1 MFSPFSHLWQPL
13 QESRIALFADI
24 AIETEELVTGQMSDG
39 GSHDSL
45 RASHCSHFNKTIT
58 AGERELHKSSR
69 VTLSGL

>member
-1 MFSPFSHLWQPL
+1 MAAST
-13 QESRIALFADI
+13 ESRIALFAD
-24 AIETEELVTGQMSDG
+24 IETEELVTGQMSDG